1 MPKQVALFGY
11 SGHAFVACEILYD
24 MQRSILGYY
33 ELNRKDL
40 NPFKLPYLGTDDSID
55 KRSLPA
61 FTDFFVSI
69 GENAVR
75 KKLSKKMKEIWGD
88 PINIIHPTAWVAKT
102 AELGNGVM
110 IAPNSNISSLVKIRD
125 GVICNTSSTIEHECQ
140 IGEFAHIAPGA
151 TLCGNVTIGSG
162 TLVGANAVVKPGIT
176 IGKNVII
183 GAGTVVV
190 KPIKD
195 NSIVIGNPQHAL

>member
-33 ELNRKDL
+33 DVSRKEL
-40 NPFKLPYLGTDDSID
+40 NPFKLPYLGTDESID
-55 KRSLPA
+55 KRRLPA
-61 FTDFFVSI
+61 FTDFFVAI
-69 GENAVR
+69 GENAIR
-75 KKLSKKMKEIWGD
+75 KKVSQNMKNIWGD
-88 PINIIHPTAWVAKT
+88 PISIIHPSAWIART
-102 AELGNGVM
+102 AEVGKGVM
-110 IAPNSNISSLVKIRD
+110 VAPNSNISSLVKIGD
-125 GVICNTSSTIEHECQ
+125 GVICNTSSTVEHECQ
-140 IGEFAHIAPGA
+140 IGDFAHIAPGA
-151 TLCGNVTIGSG
+151 TLCGNVNIGSG

-195 NSIVIGNPQHAL
+195 NSIVIGNPQQAL